1 MAKSINAIRYLECS
15 AKHNRGVKE
24 CFQETAKVALS
35 GKSSVGS
42 INILLLINHVTF
54 IQ

>member
-35 GKSSVGS
+35 GKPVLITGAQS
-42 INILLLINHVTF
+42 INNVHT
-54 IQ
+54 